1 MVYEADRDGK
11 DQVAASWLLTQRE
24 KGERMEPAART
35 LEPTQR
41 ERGNAAKRRNWW
53 ARVLY
58 PHPLA
63 MEGSGLMERVT
74 FLLNYYKEQT
84 QGTFMSMGTNELHM
98 EQQKVHKNSYAYM
111 NTQTHTKPSTQTPAQ
126 TYIHKGIYMHA
137 YSNTHTCTDMHKH
150 TNIHNHSRCTL

>member
-1 MVYEADRDGK
+1 MVILCFRFNRLPPRGQEAVSGFFVGTRTWWAEKERRWLVCEADRDGK
-11 DQVAASWLLTQRE
+11 GQVAASWLLTQKE
-24 KGERMEPAART
+24 KGERMEPAARA

-63 MEGSGLMERVT
+63 MEGSGLVERVT

-98 EQQKVHKNSYAYM
+98 EQQKVHFPGGSWAGKTRLCVDS
-111 NTQTHTKPSTQTPAQ
+111 
-126 TYIHKGIYMHA
+126 
-137 YSNTHTCTDMHKH
+137 
-150 TNIHNHSRCTL
+150 